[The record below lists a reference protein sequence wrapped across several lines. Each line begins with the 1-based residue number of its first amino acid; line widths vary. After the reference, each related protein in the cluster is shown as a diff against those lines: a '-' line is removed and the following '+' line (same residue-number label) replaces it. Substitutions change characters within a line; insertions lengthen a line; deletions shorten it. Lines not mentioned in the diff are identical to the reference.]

1 MAKVKNNNV
10 EGKKEKKE
18 NIFVRV
24 AKLLKKKSEE
34 AKKATLLLFVMIL
47 LSIITGIFGFYLYT
61 PAKEIHVAESTF
73 VSETKKVFD
82 YEKDSEE
89 RVSQQKKADEAYATY
104 EKVMDE
110 YHNGDNPVVSGYA
123 GIHSTFFKVVIWIAI
138 ALPFLA
144 IAIMFIGQPV
154 NFLFAIANM
163 VIVVP
168 VTALIYLFNSFRSE
182 KTDKKNSSRKTST
195 SPRKI
200 EVTEG

>member
-47 LSIITGIFGFYLYT
+47 LSVITGIFGCYLYT

-73 VSETKKVFD
+73 IEETKEVFD
-82 YEKDSEE
+82 YDVNSKE
-89 RVSQQKKADEAYATY
+89 RVAQQEKADEALSTY
-104 EKVMDE
+104 SEVMNE
-110 YHNGDNPVVSGYA
+110 YTKSDNPVVSGFA
-123 GIHSTFFKVVIWIAI
+123 KIHSNFLKTLIGILIV
-138 ALPFLA
+138 LPFLA
-144 IAIMFIGQPV
+144 ILIMFIGQPI
-154 NFLFAIANM
+154 NFMFAISNM
-163 VIVVP
+163 IIVVP
-168 VTALIYLFNSFRSE
+168 VTALVYLFKSLRTE
-182 KTDKKNSSRKTST
+182 KKVDKKSTRST

>member
-1 MAKVKNNNV
+1 MAKVKNV
-10 EGKKEKKE
+10 EGKKE

-24 AKLLKKKSEE
+24 GRVLKKKSED

-47 LSIITGIFGFYLYT
+47 LAIITGIFGAYLYT

-110 YHNGDNPVVSGYA
+110 YHNSDNPVISGFA
-123 GIHSTFFKVVIWIAI
+123 GIHSNFIKVLIGILIV
-138 ALPFLA
+138 LPFAA
-144 IAIMFIGQPV
+144 IVIMFIGQPV

-168 VTALIYLFNSFRSE
+168 VTALVYLFNSLRAE
-182 KTDKKNSSRKTST
+182 KKVDKKSTRHST
-195 SPRKI
+195 SQRKI
-200 EVTEG
+200 EVVEG